1 MTPLVDITTI
11 SPTETMPL
19 VAPTFPKTINLP
31 IPVETAPKEWTFPVQ
46 MQVIPAAVLV
56 PTMLLTPDKEEE
68 MDIPEDL
75 KDLSRDKVTTVIHV
89 EVLNR
94 DQMKMEDILGVDHS
108 RVQMKTQDIPEVD
121 PNRDQMKTQDIRG
134 VDRSRDPQE
143 MEDILEVDLS
153 KDLDHLKTNCP
164 EVITAI
170 HEMFQALVDQDI
182 KLIML
187 AIGKNPNNEDPLLII
202 TIN

>member
-19 VAPTFPKTINLP
+19 VAPTFPRTNSLP

-46 MQVIPAAVLV
+46 MQVIPAAVLA

-68 MDIPEDL
+68 KDIPEDP
-75 KDLSRDKVTTVIHV
+75 KDPSRDKVTTVIHV
-89 EVLNR
+89 EVLNKY
-94 DQMKMEDILGVDHS
+94 QMIMQDIPGVDPSRVQMITQDILGVDPNKEP
-108 RVQMKTQDIPEVD
+108 MKMQDIPGED
-121 PNRDQMKTQDIRG
+121 P
-134 VDRSRDPQE
+134 SPDPQE

-187 AIGKNPNNEDPLLII
+187 AIGKNPNHDDPLLII
-202 TIN
+202 TLN

>member
-1 MTPLVDITTI
+1 MTPLVDITTT

-19 VAPTFPKTINLP
+19 VAPTFPKTNNLP

-56 PTMLLTPDKEEE
+56 PTMLLIPDKGAEK
-68 MDIPEDL
+68 DIPVDL
-75 KDLSRDKVTTVIHV
+75 KDLSRGKVTTVIHV

-94 DQMKMEDILGVDHS
+94 HQMKMQDILGVDHS
-108 RVQMKTQDIPEVD
+108 RVQMKTQDIPE
-121 PNRDQMKTQDIRG
+121 

-187 AIGKNPNNEDPLLII
+187 AIGKNPNNDDPLLII

>member
-1 MTPLVDITTI
+1 MIPLVDITTI
-11 SPTETMPL
+11 SLTETMPL
-19 VAPTFPKTINLP
+19 VAPTFPKTNSLHIL
-31 IPVETAPKEWTFPVQ
+31 VETAPKELTFPVQ
-46 MQVIPAAVLV
+46 MQDIPAAVLA
-56 PTMLLTPDKEEE
+56 PPMLLTPDKEEE
-68 MDIPEDL
+68 KDIPADL

-94 DQMKMEDILGVDHS
+94 PQMRM
-108 RVQMKTQDIPEVD
+108 QDIPGD
-121 PNRDQMKTQDIRG
+121 P
-134 VDRSRDPQE
+134 SPDPQE
-143 MEDILEVDLS
+143 TEGILEVDLS
-153 KDLDHLKTNCP
+153 KDWDHLKTNCP

-187 AIGKNPNNEDPLLII
+187 AIGKNPNHDDPLLII

>member
-19 VAPTFPKTINLP
+19 VAPTFPRTNSLP

-46 MQVIPAAVLV
+46 MQVIPAAVLA
-56 PTMLLTPDKEEE
+56 PTMLLTPGKEEK
-68 MDIPEDL
+68 DIPEDL

-94 DQMKMEDILGVDHS
+94 HQMRMQDIPGVDPS
-108 RVQMKTQDIPEVD
+108 RVQMITQDIPGEV
-121 PNRDQMKTQDIRG
+121 P
-134 VDRSRDPQE
+134 SPDPQE
-143 MEDILEVDLS
+143 MEDIQEVDLS

-187 AIGKNPNNEDPLLII
+187 AIGKNPNHDDPLLII
-202 TIN
+202 NIN